1 MQGINHSIVTRFYD
15 RFASVYDLL
24 FDEVFRPG
32 RIQAIELMRLS
43 PGERVLEVGI
53 GTGLNLP
60 LYPAGVH
67 TVGIDL
73 SAPMLREAALRR
85 RKNHTLATD
94 AVALARMD
102 ATHLALAD
110 ESFHHVYAPY
120 VVSVV
125 PRPREVV
132 AEMAR
137 VCKPGGMVIVLNHFG
152 SRNPVGSWIEK
163 RLTPL
168 TNRVGFRLDLP
179 LQTVLDLP
187 GLAIEENRRVNVL
200 KLWRLLVFR
209 KTDRATVEPLA
220 IEANNP
226 WPEAI

>member
-1 MQGINHSIVTRFYD
+1 
-15 RFASVYDLL
+15 
-24 FDEVFRPG
+24 
-32 RIQAIELMRLS
+32 
-43 PGERVLEVGI
+43 
-53 GTGLNLP
+53 
-60 LYPAGVH
+60 
-67 TVGIDL
+67 
-73 SAPMLREAALRR
+73 
-85 RKNHTLATD
+85 
-94 AVALARMD
+94 
-102 ATHLALAD
+102 
-110 ESFHHVYAPY
+110 
-120 VVSVV
+120 
-125 PRPREVV
+125 
-132 AEMAR
+132 
-137 VCKPGGMVIVLNHFG
+137 MVIVLNHFG